1 MVSLLLSKGTE
12 CNKVDL
18 EIPHQCATVIAHGRY
33 YGRNIGCYNGRNIS
47 AIFPC
52 NGQSANTVFSAET
65 VIFSQN
71 KPVTALFSCNGQSA
85 KTGFWPKKSFSA
97 KKKPVSAEISYFWPD
112 ICNGRYNGFGRKLAF
127 KGSPLRQK
135 ISVGRTLSLIHS
147 GRKIFTRAAPT
158 KSSSLSPE
166 SQLMC
171 FVFRVGKKCT

>member
-1 MVSLLLSKGTE
+1 MKSNDLKGHLEWGKLRSYNTTCLFLIALVRRRSIGPLPSCSRAWGRKSLRRCTSYCRGMNQIPHKNLTHKSWMVSLLLSKGTE

-85 KTGFWPKKSFSA
+85 KTGFWPKK
-97 KKKPVSAEISYFWPD
+97 
-112 ICNGRYNGFGRKLAF
+112 
-127 KGSPLRQK
+127 
-135 ISVGRTLSLIHS
+135 
-147 GRKIFTRAAPT
+147 
-158 KSSSLSPE
+158 
-166 SQLMC
+166 
-171 FVFRVGKKCT
+171 